1 MGIFNKPDEQP
12 KQKNGA
18 TIIADGT
25 SISGEINTEG
35 SIHIDGYFNGDI
47 TATSSITVGK
57 TGQIYGKINSN
68 SLMISGFVE
77 GEIDVDNIHIF
88 NTGKISGKVL
98 YQSLTVEQGGIF
110 EGEGKVKKQTQD
122 KVTATATKKPLDKK
136 QNEQPKKET
145 KA

>member
-25 SISGEINTEG
+25 SITGEINTEG
-35 SIHIDGYFNGDI
+35 SIHIDGYFNGSI

-57 TGQIYGKINSN
+57 TGQIYGKIASS

-77 GEIDVDNIHIF
+77 GEVDVDGIQIF
-88 NTGKISGKVL
+88 NTGKISGKIM

-110 EGEGKVKKQTQD
+110 EGEGKVKKKPVEKPAIISVKRVD
-122 KVTATATKKPLDKK
+122 KKPNDIPARAKK
-136 QNEQPKKET
+136 
-145 KA
+145 A

>member
-1 MGIFNKPDEQP
+1 MGIFDKSDEQP

-25 SISGEINTEG
+25 SITGEINTEG
-35 SIHIDGYFNGDI
+35 SIHIDGYFNGSI

-57 TGQIYGKINSN
+57 TGQIYGKIVSS

-77 GEIDVDNIHIF
+77 GEVDVDSIQIF
-88 NTGKISGKVL
+88 NTGKISGKIM

-110 EGEGKVKKQTQD
+110 EGEGKVKKKSTEKTVKKID
-122 KVTATATKKPLDKK
+122 KVDKKPNDI
-136 QNEQPKKET
+136 PT
-145 KA
+145 KAKKA